1 MRKITFISLGLLA
14 VFGCRPSEHLEPGV
28 YANTN
33 VVRYIKDMA
42 PDCVL
47 LRVNGQSIT
56 KADFTAIQRVNE
68 KIYRLSNNIQ
78 LWKADRRASNWTY
91 NNEQRVAET
100 LLERELMRQE
110 ADRRGVVAASNRLQ
124 KVYKEYLRH
133 MKCED
138 QKIEEVAEQFGRED
152 GDLFL
157 KMLADDVRFDMVRE
171 AESTNGVIEVSDAV
185 VDTCLQ
191 RVKEFNANADKL
203 TEKSKAKARKF
214 RAEVLAGGDFTEL
227 TKKYADL
234 MPEHGEKWNDFA
246 VSDIP
251 DDWELKKWLQTAK
264 GGDVSEPMDT
274 PDGIAVVGLIFQ
286 YTPNLPKEL
295 RMSGAPEVE
304 NRLVKCTFNAYEKL
318 SESRDD
324 ITRDLMAKQRRQQ
337 QKRLGE
343 RLFRE
348 AVIEY
353 PNGVTWFPPYA
364 APKPPEGKGFG
375 QSKGG
380 MK

>member
-1 MRKITFISLGLLA
+1 MRKIAFISLGLLA

-33 VVRYIKDMA
+33 VVRYIRDMA

-47 LRVNGQSIT
+47 LRVNGKSIT
-56 KADFTAIQRVNE
+56 KADFTAIQRINE
-68 KIYRLSNNIQ
+68 KIFRLNNNIQ
-78 LWKADRRASNWTY
+78 LWKPDRRASSWTY

-110 ADRRGVVAASNRLQ
+110 ANRRGVVAASNRLQ

-133 MKCED
+133 MKCEG
-138 QKIEEVAEQFGRED
+138 QKIEDVAAQFGRKD

-171 AESTNGVIEVSDAV
+171 AEATNGVLEVTEAELDA
-185 VDTCLQ
+185 CLQ
-191 RVKEFNANADKL
+191 RVKEFNAKADKL

-234 MPEHGEKWNDFA
+234 LPEHGEKWNDFA
-246 VSDIP
+246 VCDIP
-251 DDWELKKWLQTAK
+251 DDWELKKWLKTAK
-264 GGDVSEPMDT
+264 GGDVSEPIDT
-274 PDGIAVVGLIFQ
+274 PDGIAVVGLVFQ
-286 YTPNLPKEL
+286 YTPELPKAV
-295 RMSGAPEVE
+295 RMTGAPEVE

-318 SESRDD
+318 TENRAD
-324 ITRDLMAKQRRQQ
+324 IKRELLEKRRRQL

-343 RLFRE
+343 RLFSE

-353 PNGVTWFPPYA
+353 PNGVTWFPPYV
-364 APKPPEGKGFG
+364 APKPPKGKGPG

-380 MK
+380 AK